1 MYRYLTPES
10 YSRISNKLI
19 PIILPSNVIFVLA
32 LYAAKELL
40 LSYDVGVFWV
50 LMRVLACGGLGML
63 TWEAFTGK
71 LMKNGNI
78 EVRVRESSTSCL
90 DP

>member
-1 MYRYLTPES
+1 
-10 YSRISNKLI
+10 
-19 PIILPSNVIFVLA
+19 VLA

-63 TWEAFTGK
+63 TWEACTGK
-71 LMKNGNI
+71 LTKNSNI
-78 EVRVRESSTSCL
+78 EVRV
-90 DP
+90 